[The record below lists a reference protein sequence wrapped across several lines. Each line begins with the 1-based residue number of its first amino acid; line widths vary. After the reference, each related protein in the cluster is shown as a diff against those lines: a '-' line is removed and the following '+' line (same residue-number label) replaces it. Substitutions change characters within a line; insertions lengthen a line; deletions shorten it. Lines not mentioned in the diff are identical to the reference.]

1 MTGPGAWLITEPS
14 AETGGIETL
23 PPVSVERL
31 PELPGIEFDDL
42 FVPDPAAQATS
53 SGSVRRR

>member
-1 MTGPGAWLITEPS
+1 MTGPGAWLITE
-14 AETGGIETL
+14 A
-23 PPVSVERL
+23 ERL
-31 PELPGIEFDDL
+31 PELPGLEFDDV